1 MPDPKAPATSPSASP
16 GARTTRFRGGH
27 PKRLSV
33 RGHRW
38 TDEAETAFL
47 EALAA
52 SANVTWSAKQVG
64 FSKEA
69 IYGQRARR
77 PEFAERWE
85 AALQQGYA
93 RLEMALV
100 RSAADSIEGIPPEAE
115 RPIPP
120 MSVADALNLLKLHA
134 ANVGR
139 PGYAFGHRA
148 APRPMAEL
156 REGIQRKI
164 DAVRRHRKTAE

>member
-1 MPDPKAPATSPSASP
+1 MPKPKS
-16 GARTTRFRGGH
+16 GDARTVRFRGGT
-27 PKRLSV
+27 PKRV
-33 RGHRW
+33 RIRGHRW
-38 TDEAETAFL
+38 TDAAETAFL

-52 SANVTWSAKQVG
+52 SANVRWSASQVG
-64 FSKEA
+64 FSTVA

-77 PEFAERWE
+77 PDFAERWE

-100 RSAADSIEGIPPEAE
+100 RSAADSIEGIPPEKE
-115 RPIPP
+115 QPIPP

-148 APRPMAEL
+148 APRPLAEM
-156 REGIQRKI
+156 RAEIERKI
-164 DAVRRHRKTAE
+164 AVIRRHRKAPPE